1 MSGLRHLLASLSL
14 LLLFPNA
21 GNKIQ
26 HRQDKEAFRGHTL
39 RCAVKLDGY
48 KTGFN
53 YELLKAFGESHCD
66 STSITL
72 GEDLDSLLNYLVR
85 DSLDIIA
92 IPAEEFTDTLG
103 LTGIALEDSSAVWVM
118 RHKKNANREL
128 VRWYA
133 GYLGS
138 REYSDLSRRFS
149 KSYGAPGK
157 WQASSGVIS
166 PYDEMFKSGA
176 KLLGWDWRLL
186 AALAWSESKFMIQAK
201 SPKGAMGIMQMMP
214 VTADRFG
221 VTNVLDPEENI
232 TAGTR
237 YLAFL
242 QKLLFRYAEEP
253 EVLSWL
259 TIAAYN
265 SGGGRALQDLEGR
278 ERSSATQAYVEA
290 VMRQYNIFSGKS
302 NDTGLLSPDGLGGI
316 NPGNE
321 DAGDQ
326 KEEHDDQEGED
337 IGNQDH
343 GDVDMDGDE

>member
-1 MSGLRHLLASLSL
+1 MSELRHFLTSL
-14 LLLFPNA
+14 LLLFLFPTA
-21 GNKIQ
+21 GNKIY
-26 HRQDKEAFRGHTL
+26 HKQDKEAFKDHTI

-48 KTGFN
+48 QTGFN
-53 YELLKAFGESHCD
+53 YELLKAFGKNHRD

-72 GEDLDSLLNYLVR
+72 GESLDSLINYLVQ

-103 LTGIALEDSSAVWVM
+103 LTGIALEDSNVVWVM
-118 RHKKNANREL
+118 RHRKSANREL

-149 KSYGAPGK
+149 ESYGICEE
-157 WQASSGVIS
+157 WQATSGVIS
-166 PYDEMFKSGA
+166 PYDEMFKAGA
-176 KLLGWDWRLL
+176 KLLGWDWKLL

-214 VTADRFG
+214 VTANRFG

-232 TAGTR
+232 AAGTR

-242 QKLLFRYAEEP
+242 QKLLSRYAEEP
-253 EVLSWL
+253 GILSWL

-265 SGGGRALQDLEGR
+265 SGGGRALQDIEGR
-278 ERSSATQAYVEA
+278 ERSSATKAYVEA

-302 NDTGLLSPDGLGGI
+302 SETGLLSPDGLGGI
-316 NPGNE
+316 DPGNE
-321 DAGDQ
+321 NTGDQ
-326 KEEHDDQEGED
+326 EKEHDDQEGED
-337 IGNQDH
+337 IGHQNH
-343 GDVDMDGDE
+343 EDVDMDGDE